1 MEVEFLGH
9 GGFIITSGQMRV
21 ACDPWVSPRGAF
33 HASWFQFPCNHHL
46 WDRDYRNLTALVITH
61 EHQDHLD
68 AAFLSQKIVARIPI
82 IIPQYPSRSL
92 WSKIRAACANPITEV
107 KPGID
112 HQLGEGLRVLF
123 TTEDTPITPCAA
135 ATFQTRETVLI
146 NLSNARLS
154 VKQRDTL
161 KYRLRGRIDAL
172 LVQCARVDW
181 NPICYRHPEEKML
194 ALSVQ
199 KRVEQL
205 EYAFQTLDRMPPRIG
220 LPSAGPPAFL
230 EDSLFRFN
238 DDLGGKGIVPDQK
251 RAHDWLRVRG
261 YTRRLEIPLPGD
273 RLNLIN
279 GEFAPDATIRK
290 EFSFDQKDKYLT
302 AYAGQMRPALAACR
316 ESLPRPTEDVFE
328 PFRAY
333 VQGLGES
340 DASRLEEL
348 KLELRFVVEGSHG
361 GDFLARCDA
370 GALTFER
377 TGGQT
382 AACTI
387 TLDSAWLNQILHHN
401 LRWTDF
407 FLSLRFSVEQDPSAE
422 DDHVLSWLQ
431 LVESQALADG
441 MMETTK
447 EKPAHA

>member
-1 MEVEFLGH
+1 MQVEFLGH
-9 GGFIITSGQMRV
+9 AGVIVTSGKMRV
-21 ACDPWVSPRGAF
+21 ACDPWLSPRGAF

-46 WDRDYRNLTALVITH
+46 WERDYRDLAAAVITH
-61 EHQDHLD
+61 EQQDHLD
-68 AAFLSQKIVARIPI
+68 AAFLSQKIAPGIPI
-82 IIPQYPSRSL
+82 IIPQHPSRSL
-92 WSKIRAACANPITEV
+92 WNKIRAACANPITEV
-107 KPGID
+107 KPGVD

-135 ATFQTRETVLI
+135 ATFQTREAVLI
-146 NLSNARLS
+146 NMSNARLS

-161 KYRLRGRIDAL
+161 KYRLRSRNDAL
-172 LVQCARVDW
+172 LVQCARADW
-181 NPICYRHPEEKML
+181 NPICYRHPEERRL

-199 KRVEQL
+199 RRVEQL

-220 LPSAGPPAFL
+220 LPYAGPPAFL

-279 GEFAPDATIRK
+279 GEFMPDQAVRR
-290 EFSFDQKDKYLT
+290 EFSFDRKDAYLK
-302 AYAGQMRPALAACR
+302 AYADRMRPAIAAYLG
-316 ESLPRPTEDVFE
+316 SLPQSTGDLFE

-333 VQGLGES
+333 VLRLGETNES
-340 DASRLEEL
+340 TLEEL
-348 KLELRFVVEGSHG
+348 KMELRFVVEGAHG
-361 GDFLARCDA
+361 GDFLVRCDA

-377 TGGQT
+377 TGDQT
-382 AACTI
+382 AACTV
-387 TLDSAWLNQILHHN
+387 TLDGVWLNQILRHN
-401 LRWTDF
+401 LPWKDF
-407 FLSLRFSVEQDPSAE
+407 FLSLRFSVEQDPAAE

-431 LVESQALADG
+431 LVGPQALSDDV
-441 MMETTK
+441 METSR

>member
-1 MEVEFLGH
+1 MCGSDLPNQGD
-9 GGFIITSGQMRV
+9 RV
-21 ACDPWVSPRGAF
+21 D
-33 HASWFQFPCNHHL
+33 Q
-46 WDRDYRNLTALVITH
+46 H
-61 EHQDHLD
+61 E
-68 AAFLSQKIVARIPI
+68 
-82 IIPQYPSRSL
+82 
-92 WSKIRAACANPITEV
+92 
-107 KPGID
+107 
-112 HQLGEGLRVLF
+112 
-123 TTEDTPITPCAA
+123 
-135 ATFQTRETVLI
+135 
-146 NLSNARLS
+146 
-154 VKQRDTL
+154 
-161 KYRLRGRIDAL
+161 GRIDAL

-238 DDLGGKGIVPDQK
+238 DDLGGKSIVPDQK

-279 GEFAPDATIRK
+279 GEFVPDATIRK
-290 EFSFDQKDKYLT
+290 EFSFDRKDEYLT
-302 AYAGQMRPALAACR
+302 AYADRMRPALAACR
-316 ESLPRPTEDVFE
+316 ESLPRPTEDLFE

-340 DASRLEEL
+340 DASRLEEH

-377 TGGQT
+377 TGVQT
-382 AACTI
+382 AACTV
-387 TLDSAWLNQILHHN
+387 TLDSVWLNQILHHN

-407 FLSLRFSVEQDPSAE
+407 FLSLRFSVERDPSAE

-431 LVESQALADG
+431 LVESQALSDE

>member
-1 MEVEFLGH
+1 MQVEFLGH
-9 GGFIITSGQMRV
+9 GGIIITSGQMRV

-33 HASWFQFPCNHHL
+33 HTSWFQFPCNHHL
-46 WDRDYRNLTALVITH
+46 WDRDYRHLTALVLNH
-61 EHQDHLD
+61 QHQDHLD
-68 AAFLSQKIVARIPI
+68 AAFLSQKIATGIPI

-107 KPGID
+107 KPGVH

-123 TTEDTPITPCAA
+123 TTEDTPITQCAA
-135 ATFQTRETVLI
+135 ATFQTRESVLI
-146 NLSNARLS
+146 NMNNARLS

-205 EYAFQTLDRMPPRIG
+205 EHAFQTLDRMPPRIG

-230 EDSLFRFN
+230 EDSLFQFN

-279 GEFAPDATIRK
+279 GEFMPDQAVRR
-290 EFSFDQKDKYLT
+290 EFSFDRKDAYLK
-302 AYAGQMRPALAACR
+302 AYADRMRPAIAAYLG
-316 ESLPRPTEDVFE
+316 SLPQPAGDLFE

-333 VQGLGES
+333 VLRLGETKES
-340 DASRLEEL
+340 MVEEL
-348 KLELRFVVEGSHG
+348 KMELRFVVEGSHG
-361 GDFLARCDA
+361 GDFLVRCDA

-377 TGGQT
+377 TGDQT
-382 AACTI
+382 AACTV
-387 TLDSAWLNQILHHN
+387 TLDSVWLNQILRHN
-401 LRWTDF
+401 LPWKDF
-407 FLSLRFSVEQDPSAE
+407 FLSLRFSVEQDPAAE
-422 DDHVLSWLQ
+422 DGHVLSWLQ
-431 LVESQALADG
+431 LVEPQALSDDV
-441 MMETTK
+441 METPR